1 MEYPILMQKAI
12 KELNGLDESSILLII
27 GFINK
32 LKNK

>member
-1 MEYPILMQKAI
+1 MQKAI

>member
-1 MEYPILMQKAI
+1 MQKAI
-12 KELNGLDESSILLII
+12 KELKGLDESSILLII